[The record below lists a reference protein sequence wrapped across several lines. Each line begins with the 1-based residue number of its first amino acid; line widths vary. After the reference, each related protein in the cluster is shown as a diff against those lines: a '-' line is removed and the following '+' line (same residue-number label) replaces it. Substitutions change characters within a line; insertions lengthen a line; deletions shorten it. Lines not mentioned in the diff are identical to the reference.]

1 MKKNKTLSNAFP
13 IVAAALGNKLG
24 IKVTVGGDDAYTT
37 GQRVNLPAYN
47 LDDPS
52 YKDVAWGY
60 LAHESAHV
68 RFTDFDEF
76 RNAATSPIRKHLVNI
91 LEDIRIERLMQD
103 AYPGTKRTTEKVV
116 EHLIRTGGFAL
127 IGQGE
132 QVHPATVLSQFLL
145 LRLRNDILGQ
155 TALASNADA
164 AETLLE
170 DVFPVGAVTRLAGL
184 LSEVPDLDSTR
195 DCVRLADRIMR
206 MIEEEQEKEQEKA
219 QQQSSDS
226 EQDDQDQNQGGDSQ
240 QGDANSDDQGQDTQP
255 GQGGLDSACSNTDNA
270 ENQDSEQLAQTL
282 ASVLSASEDDL
293 QKDAFE
299 IAQEIL
305 GGQASSSYDKDIH
318 MPVAIEPNRN
328 ANIGN
333 AMLNKVLSESGK
345 LRSSLQGLVQS
356 SQIQR
361 PVNKTSGN
369 RIDGRKLSRL
379 ALGDPRVFE
388 HRTHKRKP
396 NTAIHLLVDGSRSMA
411 KAISQGIRLIDV
423 AAESAM
429 GVALAL
435 EGISG
440 VNAAV
445 TQFPVDD
452 DGNVASLL
460 KHGQKVRPNVSA
472 FAARPFG
479 STPLHTAL
487 WYAAASVL
495 ATREERK
502 AIMVMTD
509 GRPDDIDATR
519 AIIER
524 CEATGIELIGVGI
537 CYDTSHLFK
546 RSICIN
552 DVSELRSEM
561 FRISRDLLMAA

>member
-1 MKKNKTLSNAFP
+1 MKKNKTLEKAFP
-13 IVAAALGNKLG
+13 IVAAALGRKFG
-24 IKVTVGGDDAYTT
+24 IDVTVGGSEASSTEK
-37 GQRVNLPAYN
+37 RVHLPGYN
-47 LDDPS
+47 LEDPS
-52 YKDVAWGY
+52 YMDVAWGF
-60 LAHESAHV
+60 LAHEAGHV

-76 RNAATSPIRKHLVNI
+76 RNAATSPIRTHIVNI
-91 LEDIRIERLMQD
+91 LEDIRIEKSMQET
-103 AYPGTKRTTEKVV
+103 YPGTKRTTEKVV
-116 EHLIRTGGFAL
+116 EHLVQTGQFEVT
-127 IGQGE
+127 GQNE
-132 QVHPATVLSQFLL
+132 KAHPAAVLSQFLL
-145 LRLRNDILGQ
+145 FRLRNDILRQ
-155 TALASNADA
+155 SALSSIADS

-170 DVFPVGAVTRLAGL
+170 NTFPIGAVTRLAGL
-184 LSEVPDLDSTR
+184 LSDVTQLQETR
-195 DCVRLADRIMR
+195 DCVRLTDRILR
-206 MIEEEQEKEQEKA
+206 MIEEEQEKA

-226 EQDDQDQNQGGDSQ
+226 EQDDQNQNQGEDSQ
-240 QGDANSDDQGQDTQP
+240 QGSANGDDQSQDSQS
-255 GQGGLDSACSNTDNA
+255 GQGGVDSAGSNTDNA
-270 ENQDSEQLAQTL
+270 QNQNSEQLAQTL
-282 ASVLSASEDDL
+282 ASVLSAGEEDIP
-293 QKDAFE
+293 KDVFE
-299 IAQEIL
+299 MAQDIL
-305 GGQASSSYDKDIH
+305 GGQSSSSYDADVH
-318 MPVAIEPNRN
+318 MPIALEPHKN
-328 ANIGN
+328 AVIGN
-333 AMLNKVLSESGK
+333 AMLNKVLNESGK
-345 LRSSLQGLVQS
+345 LRASLQGLVQAN
-356 SQIQR
+356 QNER

-379 ALGDPRVFE
+379 AHGDPRVFE
-388 HRTHKRKP
+388 RRSHKRKP
-396 NTAIHLLVDGSRSMA
+396 NTAIHLLVDGSGSMA

-435 EGISG
+435 EGLSG

-487 WYAAASVL
+487 WYAAAAVL
-495 ATREERK
+495 STREARK
-502 AIMVMTD
+502 AIMVMSD

-552 DVSELRSEM
+552 DVSELRSEL
-561 FRISRDLLMAA
+561 FRISRDLLLAA

>member
-1 MKKNKTLSNAFP
+1 MKKNKTLEKAFP
-13 IVAAALGNKLG
+13 IVAAALGRKFG
-24 IKVTVGGDDAYTT
+24 IDVTVGGSEASSTEK
-37 GQRVNLPAYN
+37 RVHLPGYN
-47 LDDPS
+47 LEDPS
-52 YKDVAWGY
+52 YMDVAWGF
-60 LAHESAHV
+60 LAHEAGHV

-76 RNAATSPIRKHLVNI
+76 RNAATSPIRTHIVNI
-91 LEDIRIERLMQD
+91 LEDIRIEKLMQET
-103 AYPGTKRTTEKVV
+103 YPGTKRTTEKVV
-116 EHLIRTGGFAL
+116 EHLVQTGQFEVT
-127 IGQGE
+127 GQNE
-132 QVHPATVLSQFLL
+132 KAHPAAVLSQFLL
-145 LRLRNDILGQ
+145 FRLRNDILRQ
-155 TALASNADA
+155 SALSSIADS

-170 DVFPVGAVTRLAGL
+170 NTFPIGAVTRLAGL
-184 LSEVPDLDSTR
+184 LSDVTQLQETR
-195 DCVRLADRIMR
+195 DCVRLTDRILR
-206 MIEEEQEKEQEKA
+206 MIEEEQEKA

-226 EQDDQDQNQGGDSQ
+226 EQDDQNQNQGEDSQ
-240 QGDANSDDQGQDTQP
+240 QGSANGDDQSQDSQS
-255 GQGGLDSACSNTDNA
+255 GQGGVDSAGSNTDNA
-270 ENQDSEQLAQTL
+270 QNQNSEQLAQTL
-282 ASVLSASEDDL
+282 ASVLSAGEEDIP
-293 QKDAFE
+293 KDVFE
-299 IAQEIL
+299 MAQDIL
-305 GGQASSSYDKDIH
+305 GGQSSSSYDADVH
-318 MPVAIEPNRN
+318 MPIALEPHKN
-328 ANIGN
+328 AVIGN
-333 AMLNKVLSESGK
+333 AMLNKVLNESGK
-345 LRSSLQGLVQS
+345 LRASLQGLVQAN
-356 SQIQR
+356 QNER

-379 ALGDPRVFE
+379 AHGDPRVFE
-388 HRTHKRKP
+388 RRSHKRKP
-396 NTAIHLLVDGSRSMA
+396 NTAIHLLVDGSGSMA

-440 VNAAV
+440 VNPAV
-445 TQFPVDD
+445 TQFPADN

-502 AIMVMTD
+502 VIMVMND
-509 GRPDDIDATR
+509 GKPDDINATR

-537 CYDTSHLFK
+537 CYDTSHIFK

-561 FRISRDLLMAA
+561 FRISRDLLLAA

>member
-1 MKKNKTLSNAFP
+1 MGRKF
-13 IVAAALGNKLG
+13 G
-24 IKVTVGGDDAYTT
+24 IDVTVGGSEASSTEK
-37 GQRVNLPAYN
+37 RVHLPGYN
-47 LDDPS
+47 LEDPS
-52 YKDVAWGY
+52 YMDVAWGF
-60 LAHESAHV
+60 LAHEAGHV

-76 RNAATSPIRKHLVNI
+76 RNAATSPIRTHIVNI
-91 LEDIRIERLMQD
+91 LEDIRIEKSMQET
-103 AYPGTKRTTEKVV
+103 YPGTKRTTEKVV
-116 EHLIRTGGFAL
+116 EHLVQTGQFEVT
-127 IGQGE
+127 GQNE
-132 QVHPATVLSQFLL
+132 KAHPAAVLSQFLL
-145 LRLRNDILGQ
+145 FRLRNDILRQ
-155 TALASNADA
+155 SALSSIADS

-170 DVFPVGAVTRLAGL
+170 NTFPIGAVTRLAGL
-184 LSEVPDLDSTR
+184 LSDVTQLQETR
-195 DCVRLADRIMR
+195 DCVRLTDRILR
-206 MIEEEQEKEQEKA
+206 MIEEEQEKA

-226 EQDDQDQNQGGDSQ
+226 EQDDQNQNQGEDSQ
-240 QGDANSDDQGQDTQP
+240 QGSANGDDQSQDSQS
-255 GQGGLDSACSNTDNA
+255 GQGGVDSAGSNTDNA
-270 ENQDSEQLAQTL
+270 QNQNSEQLAQTL
-282 ASVLSASEDDL
+282 ASVLSAGEEDIP
-293 QKDAFE
+293 KDVFE
-299 IAQEIL
+299 MAQDIL
-305 GGQASSSYDKDIH
+305 GGQSSSSYDADVH
-318 MPVAIEPNRN
+318 MPIALEPHKN
-328 ANIGN
+328 AVIGN
-333 AMLNKVLSESGK
+333 AMLNKVLNESGK
-345 LRSSLQGLVQS
+345 LRASLQGLVQAN
-356 SQIQR
+356 QNER

-379 ALGDPRVFE
+379 AHGDPRVFE
-388 HRTHKRKP
+388 RRSHKRKP
-396 NTAIHLLVDGSRSMA
+396 NTAIHLLVDGSGSMA

-435 EGISG
+435 EGLSG

-487 WYAAASVL
+487 WYAAAAVL
-495 ATREERK
+495 STREARK
-502 AIMVMTD
+502 AIMVMSD

-552 DVSELRSEM
+552 DVSELRSEL
-561 FRISRDLLMAA
+561 FRISRDLLLAA